1 MLSKTCEYGIRATV
15 FIALQSILGN
25 RTSLKYIAVE
35 IDSPEA
41 FIAKILQKL
50 VKDKIIESV
59 KGLNGGFEISREK
72 IKSTKLSEIIY
83 ALDGYD
89 IRSRCMLGLP
99 HCSPDNPCSVHHKY
113 KPVRDELLKLMT
125 ETTIEE
131 MALGV
136 KDKMAILR

>member
-41 FIAKILQKL
+41 FTAKILQKL